1 MPRLRE
7 LCELS
12 FEESYILKYR
22 LTTEC
27 HDYKTGLSCLLGHPG
42 HFLICLLGHPVHSLI
57 CILGHPVHFLICLDL
72 TRMFQFLKIE
82 TFPQFLVTH
91 FSLLTTLFS
100 VYSLIDFLIFIL
112 GEVVFNT
119 NEQKT
124 ATVGR
129 VPRVNRMSSF
139 YGDLNSSSAT
149 LER

>member
-1 MPRLRE
+1 MNYFWKNHTYLSIGWRLN
-7 LCELS
+7 LTV
-12 FEESYILKYR
+12 IR
-22 LTTEC
+22 LDC
-27 HDYKTGLSCLLGHPG
+27 HVSWDTLDSGHFLICLLGHPG
-42 HFLICLLGHPVHSLI
+42 HFLICLLGHPVH
-57 CILGHPVHFLICLDL
+57 FLICLDL
-72 TRMFQFLKIE
+72 TQMFQFLKIE

-100 VYSLIDFLIFIL
+100 VYFFIDFLIFIL